1 MEKYVDESRRGH
13 RVPQRDDCTGL
24 SQRATKGSSPRS
36 EACPR
41 PKRRQWLDALA
52 FPRGTYEKTLQVLQG
67 SSSPSQ
73 GSKQIQGYLSAPLF
87 KSSSKRLGMP
97 E

>member
-1 MEKYVDESRRGH
+1 
-13 RVPQRDDCTGL
+13 L
-24 SQRATKGSSPRS
+24 SQRAAKDSSPRS

-41 PKRRQWLDALA
+41 PWRRQSLEALA
-52 FPRGTYEKTLQVLQG
+52 FPWGTYEKTLQILQG
-67 SSSPSQ
+67 FSLPSQ